1 MTTPDQMLGIE
12 VEFFG
17 LRTLTA
23 ALRQVEPELYKEL
36 FRTTKRPLQ
45 DVMNSAKRMVAVAE
59 VPSGW
64 KRRSSGPRGWGD
76 PSIRGWDNN
85 KVRNGIRI
93 YSSQRTASG
102 VVNLHKLV
110 NSSPAGSI
118 YEKASNSDTRQG
130 VSFVRTMNKHP
141 TSRLIWRAWD
151 QAGGDAVLRPAVNE
165 AIREIESKFMR
176 RASMVEGGDRIV
188 LS

>member
-1 MTTPDQMLGIE
+1 MSGQDRGLEIE
-12 VEFFG
+12 VEFYG

-36 FRTTKRPLQ
+36 FKTTKRPMQ
-45 DVMNSAKRMVAVAE
+45 DVMNRARRMVPTAE

-64 KRRSSGPRGWGD
+64 KRRSNGPRGWGD
-76 PSIRGWDNN
+76 PSIRGWDNS
-85 KVRNGIRI
+85 KVRGGIRI
-93 YSSQRTASG
+93 YSSQRTATG

-118 YEKASNSDTRQG
+118 YEKARSSDTPQG
-130 VSFVRTMNKHP
+130 QSFVRKMNRLP

-151 QAGGDAVLRPAVNE
+151 ESGGDSVLRPAVAD
-165 AIREIESKFMR
+165 AIREIEAKFMK
-176 RASMVEGGDRIV
+176 RAAMVEGGDKIV
-188 LS
+188 L